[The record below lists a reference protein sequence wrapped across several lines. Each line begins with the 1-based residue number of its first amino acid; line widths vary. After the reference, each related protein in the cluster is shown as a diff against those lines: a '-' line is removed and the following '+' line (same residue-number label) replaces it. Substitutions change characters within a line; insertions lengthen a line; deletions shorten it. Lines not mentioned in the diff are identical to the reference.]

1 MRIAGDGG
9 WGAGGLRLA
18 RRRLHYRVACE
29 LALDLAP
36 DWRKLDRRPRDH
48 QDKIRNVLTM
58 DYFQSEIRADDS
70 DLKDYAEDLAKVP
83 FHNRAKNPGQTRPL
97 RASTLATKW
106 RVGRVSPRCRTDASP
121 W

>member
-29 LALDLAP
+29 LALLAP

-83 FHNRAKNPGQTRPL
+83 FHNQAKNQVTPA
-97 RASTLATKW
+97 RA
-106 RVGRVSPRCRTDASP
+106 GRGRWPRSGASGE
-121 W
+121 

>member
-1 MRIAGDGG
+1 LANAGELLDEPELLLENEHNARAYFLAHIACEEM
-9 WGAGGLRLA
+9 AKSPML
-18 RRRLHYRVACE
+18 YRVACE

-70 DLKDYAEDLAKVP
+70 DPKDYEEDLAKVP
-83 FHNRAKNPGQTRPL
+83 FP
-97 RASTLATKW
+97 
-106 RVGRVSPRCRTDASP
+106 
-121 W
+121 